1 LGQSAAGEWNKTVK
15 IIIAIAVVLLLA
27 VPVTLFTLSDATRI
41 QVTPEVKAIGTS
53 TPVHVVLTNPHGV
66 RSVKAVLE
74 QDGKSYAVP
83 GPQETSHHLRFF
95 KNAPPASVTL
105 NVGRASAPALHDGK
119 AKLTVEAQSNDFR
132 GETTSVSQDVDVITQ
147 APHVVAD
154 GVQHYV
160 NQAGCGLVTFTPSGY
175 YSDSGVQVKDYVFRS
190 FPLPNHANQRFS
202 LFAYPWDLPT
212 GIEPVVF
219 ASNPAGAKATAP
231 FYVKLFPK
239 KFHESTIV
247 LTDAFMQKVVADIDP
262 ENKIPGDTL
271 ARFLYCNRE
280 MRKQNAQTL
289 YDLRL
294 KTEEAILWKGPFVRP
309 ATKNEAF
316 FADHRTY
323 TYNGKV
329 VDVETHLGFDLADRK
344 HMPIVAPNSGKVIYA
359 DRLGI
364 YGNCLVVD
372 HGYGLQTI
380 YGHMSSFDV
389 KVGDRVEKGQKMGNS
404 GETGLAGGDHLHFSM
419 QVDGVQV
426 NPIEWWDEHWIKDRV
441 LSKMQ

>member
-1 LGQSAAGEWNKTVK
+1 MK
-15 IIIAIAVVLLLA
+15 IILVIVVVLLIA
-27 VPVTLFTLSDATRI
+27 VPVTLFSLSGATGI
-41 QVTPEVKAIGTS
+41 QVIPEVKAIGDS
-53 TPVHVVLTNPHGV
+53 TPVHVQLTNPHGV
-66 RSVKAVLE
+66 RGVKAMVE
-74 QDGKSYAVP
+74 QDGKSYSIP
-83 GPQETSHHLRFF
+83 GPQEPAHRFRFF
-95 KNAPPASVTL
+95 KNAPAFAVTL
-105 NVGRASAPALHDGK
+105 NVGRGNAPALHDGK
-119 AKLTVEAQSNDFR
+119 ARLTVEAQSNDFR
-132 GETTSVSQDVDVITQ
+132 GETTSVSYEVDVITRP
-147 APHVVAD
+147 PHVVAD

-175 YSDSGVQVKDYVFRS
+175 VSDSGVQVKDYIFRS
-190 FPLPNHANQRFS
+190 FPLPNHAGERFS
-202 LFAYPWDLPT
+202 IFAYPWDLPV
-212 GIEPVVF
+212 GITPVVF
-219 ASNPAGAKATAP
+219 AANPAGAKATAP

-239 KFHESTIV
+239 KFHESKIV
-247 LTDAFMQKVVADIDP
+247 LTDAFMQKVLGDIDP

-271 ARFLYCNRE
+271 ARFIYCNRE
-280 MRKQNAQTL
+280 MRKLNAKTL

-309 ATKNEAF
+309 PTKNEAF

-323 TYNGKV
+323 TYDGKT

-344 HMPIVAPNSGKVIYA
+344 HMPIVAPNSGKVVYA

-380 YGHMSSFDV
+380 YGHMSQFDV
-389 KVGDRVEKGQKMGNS
+389 KVGDRVEKGQKLGLS

-426 NPIEWWDEHWIKDRV
+426 NPIEWWDEHWIKDRI
-441 LSKMQ
+441 LSKM

>member
-1 LGQSAAGEWNKTVK
+1 VK
-15 IIIAIAVVLLLA
+15 IILILVVLLIIA
-27 VPVTLFTLSDATRI
+27 VPVTLYSLSGATGI
-41 QVTPEVKAIGTS
+41 HVTPEVKAIGDS
-53 TPVHVVLTNPHGV
+53 TPVHVVLTNPHGI
-66 RSVKAVLE
+66 RNVKAIVE
-74 QDGKSYAVP
+74 QDGKSFPIA
-83 GPQETSHHLRFF
+83 GPQEPAHRFRFF
-95 KNAPPASVTL
+95 SNAPPASITL
-105 NVGRASAPALHDGK
+105 NVGRGNAPALHDGK

-132 GETTSVSQDVDVITQ
+132 GETSTVSYNVDVITRP
-147 APHVVAD
+147 PHVVAD

-175 YSDSGVQVKDYVFRS
+175 VSESGVQVKDYTFRS
-190 FPLPNHANQRFS
+190 FRLPNHAGERFS
-202 LFAYPWDLPT
+202 LFAYPWDLPV

-219 ASNPAGAKATAP
+219 AANPAGARATAP

-247 LTDAFMQKVVADIDP
+247 LTDAFMQKVLGDIDP
-262 ENKIPGDTL
+262 EKKIPGDTL
-271 ARFLYCNRE
+271 ARFIYCNRE
-280 MRKQNAQTL
+280 MRKLNSKTL

-294 KTEEAILWKGPFVRP
+294 KTEEAILWKGSFVRP
-309 ATKNEAF
+309 PTKNEAF

-323 TYNGKV
+323 TYNGKT

-380 YGHMSSFDV
+380 YGHMSHFDV
-389 KVGDRVEKGQKMGNS
+389 KVGDRVEKGQKLGLS

-441 LSKMQ
+441 LSKM

>member
-1 LGQSAAGEWNKTVK
+1 MK
-15 IIIAIAVVLLLA
+15 IIIAAVVVLLLA
-27 VPVTLFTLSDATRI
+27 VPVTLFTLSDSTKI
-41 QVTPEVKAIGTS
+41 QITPEVKAIGNS
-53 TPVHVVLTNPHGV
+53 TPVHLVMTNPHGV

-74 QDGKSYAVP
+74 QDGKSYIIS
-83 GPQETSHHLRFF
+83 GPQQSSHRLRFF
-95 KNAPPASVTL
+95 KNAPPESVTL
-105 NVGRASAPALHDGK
+105 NVGKGNAPSLHDGK

-132 GETTSVSQDVDVITQ
+132 GETTSVSQDVDVITT

-175 YSDSGVQVKDYVFRS
+175 YTDSGVQVKDYVFRS
-190 FPLPNHANQRFS
+190 FPLPNHANERFT
-202 LFAYPWDLPT
+202 LFAYPWDLPA

-219 ASNPAGAKATAP
+219 VSNPAGVKATAP

-239 KFHESTIV
+239 KFKESTIP
-247 LTDAFMQKVVADIDP
+247 LTDAFMQKVVSDIDP
-262 ENKIPGDTL
+262 ENKVPGDLL
-271 ARFLYCNRE
+271 ARFVYINRE
-280 MRKQNAQTL
+280 MRKQNSKTL

-294 KTEEAILWKGPFVRP
+294 KTAQQMLWKGPFIRP
-309 ATKNEAF
+309 KTKNEAF

-344 HMPIVAPNSGKVIYA
+344 HMPIVAPNSGVVIWA

-380 YGHMSSFDV
+380 YGHMSHFDV
-389 KVGDRVEKGQKMGNS
+389 KVGDHVEKGQKMGNS

-426 NPIEWWDEHWIKDRV
+426 NPIEWWDEHWIHDRI
-441 LSKMQ
+441 LTKME

>member
-1 LGQSAAGEWNKTVK
+1 MK
-15 IIIAIAVVLLLA
+15 IILLIVVVLLVVA
-27 VPVTLFTLSDATRI
+27 VPATLFSLSDATGI
-41 QVTPEVKAIGTS
+41 QVMPEVKAIGDS
-53 TPVHVVLTNPHGV
+53 TPVHLKLTNPHGV
-66 RSVKAVLE
+66 REVKAIVE
-74 QDGKSYAVP
+74 QDGKSYPIP
-83 GPQETSHHLRFF
+83 GPQEPAHRLGFF
-95 KNAPPASVTL
+95 KNAPPLNLTM
-105 NVGRASAPALHDGK
+105 NVGRSNAHGLHDGK
-119 AKLTVEAQSNDFR
+119 AKLVLEAKSNDFR
-132 GETTSVSQDVDVITQ
+132 GETNSVSYDVDVITS

-160 NQAGCGLVTFTPSGY
+160 YQAGCGLVTFTPSGY
-175 YSDSGVQVKDYVFRS
+175 VTDSGVQVKDYIFRS
-190 FPLPNHANQRFS
+190 FPLPKHAGERFS
-202 LFAYPWDLPT
+202 LFAYPWDLPV

-247 LTDAFMQKVVADIDP
+247 LTDAFMQKVLSDIDP

-271 ARFLYCNRE
+271 ARFVYCNRE
-280 MRKQNAQTL
+280 MRKLNSKTL

-294 KTEEAILWKGPFVRP
+294 KTDEAILWKGAFVRP
-309 ATKNEAF
+309 KTKNEAF

-323 TYNGKV
+323 TYNGKT

-364 YGNCLVVD
+364 YGNCIVLD

-380 YGHMSSFDV
+380 YGHMSHFDV

-441 LSKMQ
+441 LSKME

>member
-1 LGQSAAGEWNKTVK
+1 MK
-15 IIIAIAVVLLLA
+15 IILIILVVLLIA
-27 VPVTLFTLSDATRI
+27 VPVTLFSLSGATGI
-41 QVTPEVKAIGTS
+41 QVTPEVKAIGAS
-53 TPVHVVLTNPHGV
+53 TPVHVLLTNPHGV
-66 RSVKAVLE
+66 RGVKAMVE
-74 QDGKSYAVP
+74 QDGKTYSIP
-83 GPQETSHHLRFF
+83 GSQEPSHRFRFF
-95 KNAPPASVTL
+95 KNAPPFSVTL
-105 NVGRASAPALHDGK
+105 NVGRDNAPALHDGK

-132 GETTSVSQDVDVITQ
+132 GETGAVSFDVDVITRP
-147 APHVVAD
+147 PHVVAD

-175 YSDSGVQVKDYVFRS
+175 VSDSGVQVKDYVFRS
-190 FPLPNHANQRFS
+190 FPLPKHPNERFS
-202 LFAYPWDLPT
+202 LFAYPWDLPV

-219 ASNPAGAKATAP
+219 AANPAGAKATAT

-239 KFHESTIV
+239 KFHESKIV
-247 LTDAFMQKVVADIDP
+247 LTDAFMQKVLGDIDP

-271 ARFLYCNRE
+271 ARFIYCNRE
-280 MRKQNAQTL
+280 MRKLNSKTL

-309 ATKNEAF
+309 PTKNEAF

-323 TYNGKV
+323 IYNDKT

-380 YGHMSSFDV
+380 YGHMSQFDV
-389 KVGDRVEKGQKMGNS
+389 KVGDRVEKGQKLGLS

-426 NPIEWWDEHWIKDRV
+426 NPIEWWDEHWIKDRI
-441 LSKMQ
+441 LSKM

>member
-1 LGQSAAGEWNKTVK
+1 VRFILLILLVLVILAA
-15 IIIAIAVVLLLA
+15 
-27 VPVTLFTLSDATRI
+27 PVTLFFLSHSTGI
-41 QVTPEVKAIGTS
+41 EVTPPVKAIAQA

-66 RSVKAVLE
+66 RNIKAIVE
-74 QDGKSYAVP
+74 QDGKSYTIA
-83 GPQETSHHLRFF
+83 GPQEPAHRIRFF
-95 KNAPPASVTL
+95 KNAPPANVTI
-105 NVGRASAPALHDGK
+105 NVGTGNAQGLKDGK
-119 AKLTVEAQSNDFR
+119 AKLTIEAQSNDLR
-132 GETTSVSQDVDVITQ
+132 GETTSVSYDVDVITK

-175 YSDSGVQVKDYVFRS
+175 VTDSGVQVKDYVFRS
-190 FPLPNHANQRFS
+190 FPLPGHADQRFS

-219 ASNPAGAKATAP
+219 AANPAGAKATAP

-239 KFHESTIV
+239 KFKESKMV
-247 LTDAFMQKVVADIDP
+247 LTDAFMQKVVSDIDP
-262 ENKIPGDTL
+262 ENKVPGDLL
-271 ARFLYCNRE
+271 ARYIYINRE
-280 MRKQNAQTL
+280 MRKQNSKTL

-294 KTEEAILWKGPFVRP
+294 KTKPALLWKGAFVRP
-309 ATKNEAF
+309 KTKNEAF
-316 FADHRTY
+316 FADHRSY
-323 TYNGKV
+323 IYNGKV

-380 YGHMSSFDV
+380 YGHMSKFDV
-389 KVGDRVEKGQKMGNS
+389 KVGDPVQKGQQLGLS

-426 NPIEWWDEHWIKDRV
+426 NPIEWWDEHWIKDRI
-441 LSKMQ
+441 LSKM

>member
-1 LGQSAAGEWNKTVK
+1 MKIL
-15 IIIAIAVVLLLA
+15 IIIFVVLLIA
-27 VPVTLFTLSDATRI
+27 VPVTLFSLSDATGI
-41 QVTPEVKAIGTS
+41 QVTPQVQAIGDS

-66 RSVKAVLE
+66 RSVTVTVE
-74 QDGKSYAVP
+74 QDGKSYPIA
-83 GPQETSHHLRFF
+83 GPVEPAHRFRFF

-105 NVGRASAPALHDGK
+105 NVGRGNAKTLHDGK
-119 AKLTVEAQSNDFR
+119 AKLIVAAQSNDFR
-132 GETTSVSQDVDVITQ
+132 GESSEVAFDVDVITNP
-147 APHVVAD
+147 PHVVAD

-175 YSDSGVQVKDYVFRS
+175 VSDSGVEVKDYTFRS
-190 FPLPNHANQRFS
+190 FPLPNHAGERFS
-202 LFAYPWDLPT
+202 LFAYPWDLPV

-247 LTDAFMQKVVADIDP
+247 LTDAFMLKVLGDIDP
-262 ENKIPGDTL
+262 EKKIPGDTL
-271 ARFLYCNRE
+271 ARFIYCNRE
-280 MRKQNAQTL
+280 MRKQNSKTL

-309 ATKNEAF
+309 PTKNEAF
-316 FADHRTY
+316 FADHRSY

-344 HMPIVAPNSGKVIYA
+344 HMPIVAPNSGKVIWA

-380 YGHMSSFDV
+380 YGHMSHFDV
-389 KVGDRVEKGQKMGNS
+389 KVGDRVEKGQKMGLS

-441 LSKMQ
+441 LSKM